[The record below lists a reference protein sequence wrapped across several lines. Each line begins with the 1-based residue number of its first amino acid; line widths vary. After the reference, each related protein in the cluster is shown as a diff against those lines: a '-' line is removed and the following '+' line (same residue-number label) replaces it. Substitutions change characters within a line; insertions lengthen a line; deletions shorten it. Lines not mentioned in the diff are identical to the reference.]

1 MTSPAGKA
9 SRHLSGC
16 GSQPELPQHAFSA
29 FTSGKRCSAL
39 QKSRPAG
46 SPAPD
51 KTDSCL
57 AHVDSSNS
65 AAVSI
70 LPARSCAPDQ
80 TDTPAAGTSSSS
92 SSAALA
98 NLLARGRMATQTD
111 SPMAGAITNPSAD
124 LAGRPASTC
133 TPARAAPLAG
143 ALGRGSDPKS
153 TNGLQHAFSIFAAG
167 RGGSAEPPSRL
178 ADTHTVDQSDSPAT
192 TPSLQESKSAAV
204 VQSSGS
210 ARSGQG
216 ADWLAV
222 QPSADGNVDPGGS
235 ASAAFY
241 STSPGGLEPDNS
253 PANTHLPAKTSPCPV
268 KQDTLPSKGPVSP
281 FQEASRASWERQ
293 STIERP
299 ARRKVSSHFGSLPAR
314 HSSVVAGDLPSAAD
328 PCGVLGGLVSKLQ
341 PQRSPSDLDSSTNED
356 FEVDLGTSE
365 GMHSGC
371 MQDDAAGHDRGA
383 DSVEEEDGPDSH
395 MHHTPIAGLEH
406 IQPFASIANVAVT
419 NVAVTNVTAA
429 ALKKFGMQPQK
440 AVAKGHA
447 RTVLQPFA
455 PPRRR
460 NAPQELQQ
468 QSGRKWDQGTP
479 LSLKQFA
486 CSQSS

>member
-29 FTSGKRCSAL
+29 FTAGKRCSAL
-39 QKSRPAG
+39 QNSRPAG

-70 LPARSCAPDQ
+70 LPTRSCTPNQ
-80 TDTPAAGTSSSS
+80 TDTPAAGTSSS

-124 LAGRPASTC
+124 LAGRPASSC
-133 TPARAAPLAG
+133 TPAQAAALAG
-143 ALGRGSDPKS
+143 AFSRGSDPKS
-153 TNGLQHAFSIFAAG
+153 TNSIQHAFSIFAAG
-167 RGGSAEPPSRL
+167 RGGSAEPSSRL
-178 ADTHTVDQSDSPAT
+178 ADTHTLDHSSSPAT
-192 TPSLQESKSAAV
+192 MPSLQESEPAAV

-210 ARSGQG
+210 GRSGEG
-216 ADWLAV
+216 AGWHAV
-222 QPSADGNVDPGGS
+222 QPSADGS
-235 ASAAFY
+235 ADACGRASVAFY
-241 STSPGGLEPDNS
+241 STSPGGFEPDNS
-253 PANTHLPAKTSPCPV
+253 PANAHLPASTSPCPV
-268 KQDTLPSKGPVSP
+268 KQGSLPSSGPVSP
-281 FQEASRASWERQ
+281 FKEASRASWERQ
-293 STIERP
+293 SAIQRP
-299 ARRKVSSHFGSLPAR
+299 ARRKVSSHFGSLPTR
-314 HSSVVAGDLPSAAD
+314 HKSVGPDDLPSAAN

-341 PQRSPSDLDSSTNED
+341 PQRSPSDVDSLTNED
-356 FEVDLGTSE
+356 FEVDLGTTE
-365 GMHSGC
+365 DLHSGC
-371 MQDDAAGHDRGA
+371 MQDDTAEHDRDP
-383 DSVEEEDGPDSH
+383 DSMEEEESPDNH

-406 IQPFASIANVAVT
+406 IQPFASIANMAVT
-419 NVAVTNVTAA
+419 KVTAA
-429 ALKKFGMQPQK
+429 SLQKFGMQPQK

-460 NAPQELQQ
+460 NAPQGTQQ
-468 QSGRKWDQGTP
+468 QSGRNLSDQGAP
-479 LSLKQFA
+479 LSLQQFA
-486 CSQSS
+486 CSQSL

>member
-29 FTSGKRCSAL
+29 FTAGKRCSVL
-39 QKSRPAG
+39 QNSRPAG

-70 LPARSCAPDQ
+70 LPTRSCTPDQ
-80 TDTPAAGTSSSS
+80 TDTPAAGTSSS

-111 SPMAGAITNPSAD
+111 TPMAGAITNPSAD
-124 LAGRPASTC
+124 LAGRPASSC
-133 TPARAAPLAG
+133 TPAQAAPLAG
-143 ALGRGSDPKS
+143 ALSRGSDPKS
-153 TNGLQHAFSIFAAG
+153 TNSIQHAFSIFAAG
-167 RGGSAEPPSRL
+167 RGGSAEPSNRL
-178 ADTHTVDQSDSPAT
+178 ADTHDTHTVDHSGSPAT
-192 TPSLQESKSAAV
+192 TSSLQENELAAV
-204 VQSSGS
+204 TQSSGPG
-210 ARSGQG
+210 RCGEG
-216 ADWLAV
+216 AGWHAV

-253 PANTHLPAKTSPCPV
+253 PANAHLPASSSPCPV
-268 KQDTLPSKGPVSP
+268 KQGSLPSKGPVSP
-281 FQEASRASWERQ
+281 FKEASRASWERQ
-293 STIERP
+293 PSIEKP
-299 ARRKVSSHFGSLPAR
+299 ARRKVSSHFGSLPTR
-314 HSSVVAGDLPSAAD
+314 HKSVGPDDLPSAAN

-341 PQRSPSDLDSSTNED
+341 PQRSPSDLDSLTNED
-356 FEVDLGTSE
+356 FEVDLETTE
-365 GMHSGC
+365 GLHSGC
-371 MQDDAAGHDRGA
+371 MQDDTAQHDRDP
-383 DSVEEEDGPDSH
+383 DSMEEEDSPDNH

-406 IQPFASIANVAVT
+406 IQPFASIANMAVT
-419 NVAVTNVTAA
+419 KVTAA
-429 ALKKFGMQPQK
+429 SLQKFGMQPQK

-460 NAPQELQQ
+460 NAPQETQQ
-468 QSGRKWDQGTP
+468 QSGRKSDQGAP
-479 LSLKQFA
+479 LLLQQFA
-486 CSQSS
+486 CSQSL